1 MTANPLKSLS
11 DYSRFVT
18 ELLSQPN
25 VQSSPVAVWSDSP
38 YTSVAEGE
46 VFFTNGLRLRMREE
60 VDLDAG
66 LIISYGYEVYQGEER
81 LYWYDDFPHPNDR
94 TLASTMPHHKHI
106 PPDIKHH
113 RIPAPNGVLSGPI
126 SRCLFKRSK
135 NPALHR
141 NGLARTSDHRARG
154 WDSQCG

>member
-1 MTANPLKSLS
+1 MIDNPLRSLS
-11 DYSRFVT
+11 DYSRFVA
-18 ELLSQPN
+18 ELLGQPN
-25 VQSSPVAVWSDSP
+25 VQSSTVAVWSDSP

-46 VFFTNGLRLRMREE
+46 IFFTNGLRLRMREE

-81 LYWYDDFPHPNDR
+81 LYWYDDFPHPNDA

-113 RIPAPNGVLSGPI
+113 RIAAPGMSFERPNL
-126 SRCLFKRSK
+126 
-135 NPALHR
+135 PALIQEIEELGR
-141 NGLARTSDHRARG
+141 S
-154 WDSQCG
+154 

>member
-11 DYSRFVT
+11 DYSRFVA

-25 VQSSPVAVWSDSP
+25 VRSSTVAVWSDSP

-46 VFFTNGLRLRMREE
+46 VFFANGLRLRMREE

-66 LIISYGYEVYQGEER
+66 LIVSYGYEVYQGEER
-81 LYWYDDFPHPNDR
+81 LYWYDDFPHPNDA

-113 RIPAPNGVLSGPI
+113 RIPAPDMSFERPNL
-126 SRCLFKRSK
+126 
-135 NPALHR
+135 PALIQEIEELR
-141 NGLARTSDHRARG
+141 NS
-154 WDSQCG
+154 